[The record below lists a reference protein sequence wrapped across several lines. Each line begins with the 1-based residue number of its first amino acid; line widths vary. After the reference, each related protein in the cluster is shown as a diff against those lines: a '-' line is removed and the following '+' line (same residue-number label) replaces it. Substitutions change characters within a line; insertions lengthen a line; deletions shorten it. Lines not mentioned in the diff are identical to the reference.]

1 MAKKQ
6 IKGGLIT
13 ITDETVKVDTDLEVT
28 VTEDQINNASNQN
41 IYLELDL
48 TTSEA
53 KAVNIILPEIT
64 TLKGQLGFCIW
75 INDKGGTS
83 GIASLTVTCSGAD
96 TTSGQTS
103 VTLNSKGSGILL
115 SPVGNSSWG
124 TFYTQNVS
132 SKLADVDSDEKIP
145 LFKPKA

>member
-1 MAKKQ
+1 MAKKK
-6 IKGGLIT
+6 INGGLIT
-13 ITDETVKVDTDLEVT
+13 ITDDTVKFDTDLEVT

-53 KAVNIILPEIT
+53 KAVNIILPEIAS
-64 TLKGQLGFCIW
+64 LKGQLGFCIW

-103 VTLNSKGSGILL
+103 VTLNSKGSGVLL
-115 SPVGNSSWG
+115 SPVGNTSWG
-124 TFYTQNVS
+124 TFYTQNIS
-132 SKLADVDSDEKIP
+132 RKLAEVVADEEIP
-145 LFKPKA
+145 LFKPRA